1 MIAVPPAGAGL
12 ALKSIDA
19 VFKPAGVHDSVRAL
33 LLRLGLHKFTK
44 VFRKHHIISVAQL
57 RSIATMGALKQ
68 LLQELRMDP
77 EDIRELSAAVLSTS
91 GIEQQAAT
99 GGAPLVPAGSGDY
112 EYVDD
117 ETDDEPDPMP
127 LPEKPPDTRTKV
139 HLTKEEYDE
148 ILGWSD
154 DEDMTTLHGRFQH
167 RQRTAH
173 KEEHDRQYVL
183 KAEDVGAIVDVSKGP
198 RNILKKLLR
207 GATGWQHP
215 LEGFEVDLNY
225 TARYCP
231 TVNGPH
237 GRTCGPPA
245 GIFDDRFA
253 EGKEPLHVAI
263 GARELFPPLSEAVES
278 MREGEIA
285 EITIHPRVAYGA
297 QGDAPR
303 GIPAHAYLVYT
314 VHLVRTYE
322 VAYLSLGRIVKKVL
336 VAPSTTWTP
345 IEESEVTLEWQGKLL
360 PCGTLF
366 RPMEAQTFKL
376 DAASLARLPPWWK
389 TCLAGDSGVTSGG
402 RGMGEGETAQ
412 FTIPP
417 ECAYGDKG
425 DPMQS
430 IPPNATLCLHV
441 TLVQCATYED
451 ITPNKEGTCIRK
463 VIRRGT
469 SEDLPRTGEECTV
482 QYKIRNARTR
492 RMYDEVEERRLV
504 LGAISEEIRTSMRLA
519 SGGAYTDRALE
530 HLLRTMRTG
539 EKVIAHCTPAYIGG
553 HGDDVEIEL
562 ELKSFIKLIL
572 CPTDQHPLGD
582 RAGRV
587 EVRLHTDP
595 SGRRGPNLE
604 STCRVRYRVRC
615 QIGEGSQESEGCHAL
630 ACGLAGEGCRDREGR
645 QAGEEGSSWRV
656 VEEEGYAADELGH
669 QPPFVFVQSQK
680 QVMPAIDQ
688 AVLQMRP
695 GGFATVSAPS
705 AWAYGCPVELYEPCE
720 AKCPLYERYKGQ
732 IVEIDLELVEVDRFK
747 PSYAMELDEKI
758 ATQIRRKAQG
768 NELFKLGDYEG
779 ALRRYD
785 EALEYAAIGS
795 EICMADIPYA
805 EQRAKRM
812 AIDANKMSTYVNM
825 AMCHLKLGE
834 LGRPVLDSKTDGPSE
849 DGTPP
854 PSRAKKAIEQCD
866 KALHLDTTNVK
877 AHFWRGQAYK
887 ALGLLGR
894 AKDDLISAAR
904 RDPRNREIVDEIDE
918 VRRLEMEEKKAAKQ
932 LWKRG
937 FLADQNAL
945 RAQQGAE
952 CVAKDANCERAAR
965 CLPPLVETLEDVVMV
980 EEVETPAVT
989 RAREAALGLGTPMGS
1004 SLGAG
1009 VLEWARDPTRVG
1021 ILCEAATAK
1030 GQVMAGGVG
1039 RVKEGPSPTYK
1050 ADEDEDVDVELVPW
1064 VPVTNQ
1070 VTNPVPWVPVTNQ
1083 VTNPVPSVPEP
1094 GPQAVASADVDA
1106 DASDRRSLRMHK
1118 QLRSEAQSMHANPM
1132 GIDIKGD
1139 GGIMKRVL
1147 RAGSGIAGR
1156 PPADALCKVHYTGW
1170 LMDGTRFDSSRDRI
1184 GHPFVKLGSGT
1195 ELGWL
1200 AAAVATM
1207 NRGELAEY
1215 VCRAEYAY
1223 GAKGWKGV
1231 GNKWLVPPCST
1242 VRWELELYSWKG
1254 FTGNFST
1261 MSDAEMMGQAYALK
1275 SQGTEYVRNCMYSE
1289 ARERY
1294 HEACELIESPK
1305 FNVAEQ
1311 LLSGR
1316 VAEAEILL
1324 LSCQLN
1330 EAFCE
1335 LKREEYVAALRLCD
1349 KVLATPSRL
1358 TDEQKVK
1365 ALYRSYQ
1372 AYFGRQEYEQAMAS
1386 LQLALEIDP
1395 NDKDVLDAVLS
1406 TKFTM
1411 RVAKLA
1417 QTAQFGGKFFS
1428 EESPDR
1434 SAALYK
1440 EATGIPSR
1448 PSARYGALPTAW
1460 LDLSVDA
1467 QVIGRVTIE
1476 LFARQAPKTCENF
1489 RALCTGERG
1498 NGRLSRKPLHLQGT
1512 RFHRVIRN
1520 FLIQG
1525 GDIVHGDGKGGES
1538 IFGGQFDDEDL
1549 TGKFD
1554 APGMVAMANGGRNMN
1569 GSQFFITTCEA
1580 PHLEGTHVVFGR
1592 VISGLEV
1599 VRQVERVRVSK
1610 NDVPLQPVLID
1621 DCGSSFGV
1629 IPHGAVPPL

>member
-1 MIAVPPAGAGL
+1 MIAVPPPGSGL

-19 VFKPAGVHDSVRAL
+19 EPAGVHDSVRAL
-33 LLRLGLHKFTK
+33 LL
-44 VFRKHHIISVAQL
+44 
-57 RSIATMGALKQ
+57 
-68 LLQELRMDP
+68 P
-77 EDIRELSAAVLSTS
+77 EDIRVLSAAVLSTS
-91 GIEQQAAT
+91 GVEQQAAAT

-117 ETDDEPDPMP
+117 ETDDEPDPIP

-154 DEDMTTLHGRFQH
+154 DEDMTTLHGRFKH

-173 KEEHDRQYVL
+173 KEEHTRQYVL

-245 GIFDDRFA
+245 GIFDERFA

-263 GARELFPPLSEAVES
+263 GARELFPPLSEAVET
-278 MREGEIA
+278 MRDGEIA

-322 VAYLSLGRIVKKVL
+322 VTYLSLGRILKKVL

-345 IEESEVTLEWQGKLL
+345 SEESEVTLEWQGKLL

-366 RPMEAQTFKL
+366 RPMEMQTFKL
-376 DAASLARLPPWWK
+376 DAECLARLPPWWK
-389 TCLAGDSGVTSGG
+389 TCLGGDSGVTSGG

-425 DPMQS
+425 DPMQG
-430 IPPNATLCLHV
+430 IPPNATLCLRV

-469 SEDLPRTGEECTV
+469 SEDLPRTGEECSV

-530 HLLRTMRTG
+530 HLLRMMRTG
-539 EKVIAHCTPAYIGG
+539 ERVIAHCTPAYIGG
-553 HGDDVEIEL
+553 QGDGVEIEL
-562 ELKSFIKLIL
+562 ELKSFIKLIV

-587 EVRLHTDP
+587 EVRLRTDP
-595 SGRRGPNLE
+595 SDRRGPNME

-615 QIGEGSQESEGCHAL
+615 QIGEGYQKSEGRHAS
-630 ACGLAGEGCRDREGR
+630 ACG
-645 QAGEEGSSWRV
+645 QAGEVYRDREGSSWRV
-656 VEEEGYAADELGH
+656 VEEEGYATDELGH
-669 QPPFVFVQSQK
+669 QQPFVFVQSQK
-680 QVMPAIDQ
+680 QVMPAIDR
-688 AVLQMRP
+688 AVLHMRP

-705 AWAYGCPVELYEPCE
+705 AWAYGCPVDLYQPSE
-720 AKCPLYERYKGQ
+720 AKYPLYERYKGQ
-732 IVEIDLELVEVDRFK
+732 IVEIELELVEVDRFK

-758 ATQIRRKAQG
+758 AAQIRRKAQG

-785 EALEYAAIGS
+785 EALEYAANGS
-795 EICMADIPYA
+795 EVCMADTPYA

-812 AIDANKMSTYVNM
+812 AIDANKTSTYVNM
-825 AMCHLKLGE
+825 ARCHLKLGE
-834 LGRPVLDSKTDGPSE
+834 LGRPVLDFQTDETHGPSE

-854 PSRAKKAIEQCD
+854 PSRAMKAIEQCD

-904 RDPRNREIVDEIDE
+904 RDPRNREIFDVIDE
-918 VRRLEMEEKKAAKQ
+918 VRRLEIKENEAVEQ

-937 FLADQNAL
+937 FLAEQNDF
-945 RAQQGAE
+945 RAQQGAA
-952 CVAKDANCERAAR
+952 CVAKDVDYERAAR
-965 CLPPLVETLEDVVMV
+965 CLPPLAETLEDVVMV
-980 EEVETPAVT
+980 EKVETLAVA
-989 RAREAALGLGTPMGS
+989 RARGATFGLGTPMGS
-1004 SLGAG
+1004 SLGSSPGAG
-1009 VLEWARDPTRVG
+1009 VLEWARDPKRVG
-1021 ILCEAATAK
+1021 ILCEAAMAK
-1030 GQVMAGGVG
+1030 GQVTAGGVG
-1039 RVKEGPSPTYK
+1039 RVNEAPSPTCK
-1050 ADEDEDVDVELVPW
+1050 ADEDVERMPW
-1064 VPVTNQ
+1064 D
-1070 VTNPVPWVPVTNQ
+1070 
-1083 VTNPVPSVPEP
+1083 PEP
-1094 GPQAVASADVDA
+1094 AQEAVASADAV
-1106 DASDRRSLRMHK
+1106 ASDRRSHRMHT
-1118 QLRSEAQSMHANPM
+1118 QLQFNAQTMHAIPR

-1139 GGIMKRVL
+1139 GGIVKRVL
-1147 RAGSGIAGR
+1147 RAGSGMAGR

-1195 ELGWL
+1195 ELSWL
-1200 AAAVATM
+1200 APAVATM

-1223 GAKGWKGV
+1223 GANGWKGV

-1242 VRWELELYSWKG
+1242 VRWEVELYCWKG
-1254 FTGNFST
+1254 FRGSFST
-1261 MSDAEMMGQAYALK
+1261 MSGAEMMDQAYALK
-1275 SQGTEYVRNCMYSE
+1275 SQGTEYVRHCMYSE

-1294 HEACELIESPK
+1294 HEACELLESPKFTGEACALLESPVNESPK

-1311 LLSGR
+1311 WPSGL
-1316 VAEAEILL
+1316 VAEAEMLL

-1330 EAFCE
+1330 EALCE
-1335 LKREEYVAALRLCD
+1335 LKCEEYVAALRLCD
-1349 KVLATPSRL
+1349 KVLAKPSRL

-1365 ALYRSYQ
+1365 ALYRRYQ

-1386 LQLALEIDP
+1386 LHLALEISP
-1395 NDKDVLDAVLS
+1395 NDKDVLGAVLS

-1411 RVAKLA
+1411 RVAGRA
-1417 QTAQFGGKFFS
+1417 QTAQFGGMFS
-1428 EESPDR
+1428 SKESPDR
-1434 SAALYK
+1434 STELYK
-1440 EATGIPSR
+1440 EATGIPSWQ
-1448 PSARYGALPTAW
+1448 GALPTAW

-1467 QVIGRVTIE
+1467 KVIGRVTIE

-1498 NGRLSRKPLHLQGT
+1498 NGRLSRQPLHLQGT
-1512 RFHRVIRN
+1512 RFHRIIRN

-1549 TGKFD
+1549 AGKFD

-1592 VISGLEV
+1592 VISGLDV
-1599 VRQVERVRVSK
+1599 VRQLERVRVSK

-1629 IPHGAVPPL
+1629 IPHVAVPPL

>member
-77 EDIRELSAAVLSTS
+77 EDIRVLSAAVLSTS
-91 GIEQQAAT
+91 GIEQQAAAT

-154 DEDMTTLHGRFQH
+154 DEDMTTLHGRFKH

-183 KAEDVGAIVDVSKGP
+183 KAEGAGAIVDVSKGP

-278 MREGEIA
+278 MRDGEIA

-336 VAPSTTWTP
+336 VAPSTSWTP
-345 IEESEVTLEWQGKLL
+345 SEECEVTLEWQGKLL

-366 RPMEAQTFKL
+366 RPLETQTFKL

-425 DPMQS
+425 DPMQG
-430 IPPNATLCLHV
+430 ITPNATLCLQV

-463 VIRRGT
+463 VTRRGT

-572 CPTDQHPLGD
+572 CPTDQHPRGD

-587 EVRLHTDP
+587 EVRLRTDP
-595 SGRRGPNLE
+595 SDRRGPNLE

-615 QIGEGSQESEGCHAL
+615 QIGEGSQKSEGCHAL

-705 AWAYGCPVELYEPCE
+705 AWAYGCPVELYKPCK

-795 EICMADIPYA
+795 EICMADMPYA

-854 PSRAKKAIEQCD
+854 PSRARKAIEQCD

-904 RDPRNREIVDEIDE
+904 RDPRNREIFDEIDV

-952 CVAKDANCERAAR
+952 CVAKDVNCERAAR

-980 EEVETPAVT
+980 EEVETPAVA

-1004 SLGAG
+1004 SLG
-1009 VLEWARDPTRVG
+1009 
-1021 ILCEAATAK
+1021 
-1030 GQVMAGGVG
+1030 
-1039 RVKEGPSPTYK
+1039 S
-1050 ADEDEDVDVELVPW
+1050 
-1064 VPVTNQ
+1064 
-1070 VTNPVPWVPVTNQ
+1070 
-1083 VTNPVPSVPEP
+1083 S
-1094 GPQAVASADVDA
+1094 ASADADA

-1118 QLRSEAQSMHANPM
+1118 QLQSDAQSMHAIPM

-1195 ELGWL
+1195 ELSWL

-1242 VRWELELYSWKG
+1242 VRWEVELYSWKG

-1261 MSDAEMMGQAYALK
+1261 MSDAEMMDQAYALK

-1349 KVLATPSRL
+1349 KVLAKPSRL

-1448 PSARYGALPTAW
+1448 PSARHGALPTAW

-1467 QVIGRVTIE
+1467 KVIGRVTIE

-1610 NDVPLQPVLID
+1610 NDAPLQPVLID

-1629 IPHGAVPPL
+1629 VPHGAVPPL